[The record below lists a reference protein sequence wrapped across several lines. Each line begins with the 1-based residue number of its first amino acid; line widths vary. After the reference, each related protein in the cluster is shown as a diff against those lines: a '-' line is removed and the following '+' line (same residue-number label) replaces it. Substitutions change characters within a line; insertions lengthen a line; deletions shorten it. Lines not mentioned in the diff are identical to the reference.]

1 MPLDTPAKP
10 GRRAHIARRP
20 KPAKLDRVTDASPRD
35 RLIEE
40 AGKAFRSEGY
50 SAANLGRI
58 ATAAGISKTTIYK
71 HVASKADL
79 FAMVVDDSIRHSDLT
94 DAVLKPQQG
103 EDARDTLR
111 RALLGMTA
119 LALSPDGL
127 ATYRMISRE
136 LPHFPELVEAYNR
149 ALAPFF
155 RGLVQFLT
163 VQRDKGWL
171 AISSPQWAARM
182 LVDMVL
188 ADARREALLGRDPA
202 PQPAQQARLVDDALE
217 LFLQGAAR
225 R

>member
-1 MPLDTPAKP
+1 
-10 GRRAHIARRP
+10 
-20 KPAKLDRVTDASPRD
+20 VTDPSPRD

-40 AGKAFRSEGY
+40 AARAFRAEGY

-71 HVASKADL
+71 HVASKAEL
-79 FAMVVDDSIRHSDLT
+79 FAMVMEDAIRRSDLT
-94 DAVLKPQQG
+94 DAVLKPEPG
-103 EDARDTLR
+103 EDPRRTLR
-111 RALLGMTA
+111 RALLAMTA

-136 LPHFPELVEAYNR
+136 LPDFPELIERYNR
-149 ALAPFF
+149 ALEPFF
-155 RGLVQFLT
+155 HGLVRFL
-163 VQRDKGWL
+163 VAQQEQGWL
-171 AISSPQWAARM
+171 ALSSPSWAAMR

-202 PQPAQQARLVDDALE
+202 PLAAQQAQLVDDALE
-217 LFLQGAAR
+217 LFLHGAVR

>member
-1 MPLDTPAKP
+1 
-10 GRRAHIARRP
+10 
-20 KPAKLDRVTDASPRD
+20 VTDASPRD

-40 AGKAFRSEGY
+40 ASKAFRSEGY

-79 FAMVVDDSIRHSDLT
+79 FAMVVDSSIRHSDLT
-94 DAVLKPQQG
+94 DAVLKPEPD

-136 LPHFPELVEAYNR
+136 MPHFPELVEAYNR

-155 RGLVQFLT
+155 QGLVRFLAT
-163 VQRDKGWL
+163 QHDKGWL
-171 AISSPQWAARM
+171 AISSPEWAARM
-182 LVDMVL
+182 LVNMVL

-202 PQPAQQARLVDDALE
+202 PQPSQQARLVDDALE

>member
-1 MPLDTPAKP
+1 M
-10 GRRAHIARRP
+10 
-20 KPAKLDRVTDASPRD
+20 
-35 RLIEE
+35 IEQ
-40 AGKAFRSEGY
+40 AAKAFRAEGY

-79 FAMVVDDSIRHSDLT
+79 FAMVVEDAIRRSDLT
-94 DAVLKPQQG
+94 EALLKPEPG
-103 EDARDTLR
+103 EDARRTLR

-136 LPHFPELVEAYNR
+136 LPHFPELVGLYDR

-155 RGLVQFLT
+155 EALVRFLAA
-163 VQRDKGWL
+163 QRDNGWL
-171 AISSPQWAARM
+171 VISSPQWAGRM

-188 ADARREALLGRDPA
+188 AGARREALLGRDPA
-202 PQPAQQARLVDDALE
+202 PRPDQQARLVDAALD
-217 LFLQGAAR
+217 LFLDGAVR

>member
-1 MPLDTPAKP
+1 MDATETRI
-10 GRRAHIARRP
+10 RRSHIARGP
-20 KPAKLDRVTDASPRD
+20 KLSKLDGVTDASPRD

-50 SAANLGRI
+50 RAANLGRI

-79 FAMVVDDSIRHSDLT
+79 FAMVVEDGVRHSDLT
-94 DAVLKPQQG
+94 DAVLKPEPD

-149 ALAPFF
+149 PLAPFF
-155 RGLVQFLT
+155 QGLVLLLAT
-163 VQRDKGWL
+163 QRDKGWL

-188 ADARREALLGRDPA
+188 VDARREALLGRDPA
-202 PQPAQQARLVDDALE
+202 PQPDQRARLVDEALE
-217 LFLQGAAR
+217 LFLQGAVR

>member
-1 MPLDTPAKP
+1 
-10 GRRAHIARRP
+10 
-20 KPAKLDRVTDASPRD
+20 VTDASPRD

-40 AGKAFRSEGY
+40 AGKVFRSQGY

-79 FAMVVDDSIRHSDLT
+79 FAMVVEDSIRHGDLT
-94 DAVLKPQQG
+94 DAVLEPG

-119 LALSPDGL
+119 LALSPEGL

-155 RGLVQFLT
+155 LGLVLFLAT
-163 VQRDKGWL
+163 QNDKGWL
-171 AISSPQWAARM
+171 AISSPEWAARM

-202 PQPAQQARLVDDALE
+202 PQPSQQARLVDDALE
-217 LFLQGAAR
+217 LFLQGAVR

>member
-1 MPLDTPAKP
+1 M
-10 GRRAHIARRP
+10 I
-20 KPAKLDRVTDASPRD
+20 DASPRD

-40 AGKAFRSEGY
+40 ASRAFRAEGY

-79 FAMVVDDSIRHSDLT
+79 FAMVVEDAIRRSDIT
-94 DAVLKPQQG
+94 DAMLAPEPG
-103 EDARDTLR
+103 EAPPRTLR
-111 RALLGMTA
+111 RALIGMTA

-136 LPHFPELVEAYNR
+136 LPHFPELVELYDR

-155 RGLVQFLT
+155 GGLVRFLT
-163 VQRDKGWL
+163 VQRDSGWL
-171 AISSPQWAARM
+171 VVSSPEWAARM

-188 ADARREALLGRDPA
+188 TGPRREALRGRDPA
-202 PQPAQQARLVDDALE
+202 PRPDQQARLVDEALE
-217 LFLQGAAR
+217 LFLHGAVR